1 MWDLSTPV
9 IAEVHGYCLAGGTEL
24 AASCDLVYVSDDS
37 QIGYPVVRSM
47 SPPDNQFFPWL
58 MGMRNAMEMMLT
70 GESING
76 EEAVIQGFAN
86 KCFKKEELSREVE
99 RIAYKV
105 AQVPA
110 DIQAINKR
118 SIHRQMEILG
128 LRDGIRA
135 GTELQALA
143 MHSRST
149 KEHLKELSSN
159 LKEALTNRDKEFGD
173 YRTKNKD

>member
-1 MWDLSTPV
+1 MC
-9 IAEVHGYCLAGGTEL
+9 IR
-24 AASCDLVYVSDDS
+24 DS
-37 QIGYPVVRSM
+37 
-47 SPPDNQFFPWL
+47 
-58 MGMRNAMEMMLT
+58 
-70 GESING
+70 
-76 EEAVIQGFAN
+76 
-86 KCFKKEELSREVE
+86 E

-118 SIHRQMEILG
+118 SIHRQMEIMG